1 MSSSRSGPRESFQ
14 HHAGQYR
21 NISLADITKP
31 WEWTPVTTHS
41 LPMSPMKPVFDIPK
55 AIPSGL
61 STPSMSLSFPIAEVT
76 IPTRKLSLWAR
87 VIRFFKSGSFAKM
100 ETVKVGIPIYNPSV
114 HDILPTKVEPHEW
127 KQYGYWA
134 RPCINEVQCRNS
146 PASGEKPIGTEAL
159 KDLMMSLRTPP
170 PPNRFILPDNT
181 YPGRWIPGLQ
191 HPSLPPRPTRWQRP
205 VPGEPLPFPWEVQ
218 INPLLQHL
226 LWGPS
231 PLSWCLAS
239 DPDLPSLFY
248 GRANALIPCS
258 EADKSQPATYPFLTH
273 MHFNAVAGDT
283 APIFPWPFT
292 VKNDKGITVRD
303 VLKEMYAHFK
313 VPVKEDEKASWP
325 PIRQSAAIKA
335 LRARCELFSDS
346 TGSDFRDVMRRCD
359 ALGGVA
365 WFRGIEPTI
374 DGGGWMITFGTH

>member
-1 MSSSRSGPRESFQ
+1 MDARYDPLAPDVPNE
-14 HHAGQYR
+14 AGVRYPKGDALG
-21 NISLADITKP
+21 IEHTIDVL
-31 WEWTPVTTHS
+31 E
-41 LPMSPMKPVFDIPK
+41 LPNWG
-55 AIPSGL
+55 AI
-61 STPSMSLSFPIAEVT
+61 
-76 IPTRKLSLWAR
+76 IPTRKLGLWAR
-87 VIRFFKSGSFAKM
+87 IIRFFKSGSFAKM

-134 RPCINEVQCRNS
+134 RPWINGVPCCNS
-146 PASGEKPIGTEAL
+146 PAKFETAIGTEAL
-159 KDLMMSLRTPP
+159 KDLMMTLRTPP
-170 PPNRFILPDNT
+170 PPNRFILPDNE
-181 YPGRWIPGLQ
+181 YPDKWIPGLQ

-218 INPLLQHL
+218 INPLLQHI

-239 DPDLPSLFY
+239 DPKLGSLFY
-248 GRANALIPCS
+248 GRTNARIPCS

-283 APIFPWPFT
+283 APTFPWPFT
-292 VKNDKGITVRD
+292 VRNEKGITVRD
-303 VLKEMYAHFK
+303 VVTEMYEHFY
-313 VPVKEDEKASWP
+313 VEVLEDEKASWP
-325 PIRQSAAIKA
+325 PVRQSAAVKA
-335 LRARCELFSDS
+335 LIARCELFADHA
-346 TGSDFRDVMRRCD
+346 GPDFRDRMRRCD